1 MLVVLNVAYP
11 FAAVGPDAVGGA
23 EHVLAAIDARLVADH
38 EHSIVLAA
46 AGSRAAGYV
55 ATIPQETGWI
65 DDAVRARVHAAVRQE
80 LARLIDD
87 HGVDVVHLHGVDF
100 DAYLPERDV
109 PCVATLHL
117 ARPWYG
123 TAALTAPGVHRICVS
138 HVQRAGFG
146 PQVEIADVIENGVPL
161 ERYAIAP
168 RKGRFALAL
177 GRICPEKGFH
187 LAAHAA
193 RLAGVPL
200 VIGGAVFPYESHGRY
215 ARDVL
220 APALD
225 ADRRWIGPVAGDH
238 KRRLLAEACC
248 LLVTSTVDETSS
260 LVAMEALASGTP
272 VVGFARG
279 ALPDLIEHGVT
290 GWLIEDVRELPTAIA
305 RAATLSPSA
314 CRAAAEERCA
324 ASRMTARYLELY
336 RALARPRPRRRHTSV
351 ELSIATHDAEL
362 AAIADEWDEL
372 CDRCPT
378 ATAFQRPGWLLA
390 YRRWFGH
397 GGEPRVAVLRR
408 ADRLVGVVPLEVRGG
423 RAGWIGEGIT
433 DYLDAIVEPDLEPAL
448 LAEAVRRVTIGAY
461 LLELSA
467 LRPCSPLLA
476 VPLGGTLAAGTPSP
490 VTALAEARTPK
501 RLHYEQRRLARLA
514 ARWIDERDDAPALL
528 DALFDLHRA
537 RWESRGEPGVLAA
550 QGLAA
555 FHREALAALARH
567 DLVRLIGLVIDGR
580 VRAVLHGLA
589 EHGRFLFYLSGFAP
603 ELAKLSPGR
612 LLVARAIERAKDGG
626 QFELDFLRG
635 QEPYKYE
642 WGAVD
647 RPSATLQVPL
657 IREVRA

>member
-11 FAAVGPDAVGGA
+11 FAPVGPDAVGGA
-23 EHVLAAIDARLVADH
+23 EHVLAAIDAQLVAEH

-46 AGSRAAGYV
+46 ERSRAAGQV
-55 ATIPQETGWI
+55 ATIPQEAGWI
-65 DDAVRARVHAAVRQE
+65 DDAVRARTHAAVRHE
-80 LARLIDD
+80 LARLIDE
-87 HGVDVVHLHGVDF
+87 HGADVVHLHGADF
-100 DAYLPERDV
+100 DAYLPGGDV

-138 HVQRAGFG
+138 HGQRAGFG
-146 PQVEIADVIENGVPL
+146 ARVEIADVIENGVPL
-161 ERYAIAP
+161 ERYAVAP

-225 ADRRWIGPVAGDH
+225 ADRRWVGPVAGDH
-238 KRRLLAEACC
+238 KRRLLAQACC

-260 LVAMEALASGTP
+260 LAAMEALASGTP

-290 GWLIEDVRELPTAIA
+290 GWLVDDERELPTAIA
-305 RAATLSPSA
+305 RAATLSPAA
-314 CRAAAEERCA
+314 CRAAAEARCA

-336 RALARPRPRRRHTSV
+336 RALARPRRRRPARL

-362 AAIADEWDEL
+362 AAIADEWDAL

-408 ADRLVGVVPLEVRGG
+408 GDRLVGVVPLEVRGG

-433 DYLDAIVEPDLEPAL
+433 DYLDAIVEPDVEPAL

-461 LLELSA
+461 VLELSA

-476 VPLGGTLAAGTPSP
+476 APLGGTLAAGTPSP
-490 VTALAEARTPK
+490 VTTLADARAPR
-501 RLHYEQRRLARLA
+501 RLEGEQRRLARLA
-514 ARWIDERDDAPALL
+514 SRWIDERDDSPALL

-550 QGLAA
+550 AGLAG

-567 DLVRLIGLVIDGR
+567 EVVRLIGLVIDGR
-580 VRAVLHGLA
+580 VRAVLHGFA
-589 EHGRFLFYLSGFAP
+589 EHGRFQCYLSGFAP

-612 LLVARAIERAKDGG
+612 LLVARAIERAKDDG

-647 RPSATLQVPL
+647 RPAATLRVPL
-657 IREVRA
+657 LREVCA